1 MTLKILS
8 WNIWYDG
15 DFEKISKFLSEFNA
29 DIVGLGEVVPDDPT
43 RDTIDFMRKLG
54 YQHILA
60 PVLTIQ
66 KDGRT
71 MSNALFSKY
80 PIVKSKIHS
89 LPDTKTD
96 RRNAIQADIDVKGK
110 IIYVFM
116 THLLHTHQK
125 PDPIQEAQ
133 IESLLKILPKE
144 KTIVMGDF
152 NATPDSIA
160 IKRMRENFSDT
171 ELKPVPTLDPTL
183 FDCQNCDVQ
192 TIPNT
197 RLDYIFTS
205 KDVKTNSFA
214 VHKSMGSDHLPISV
228 EVIL

>member
-8 WNIWYDG
+8 WNILYDG

-116 THLLHTHQK
+116 TPLLHTHQK

-160 IKRMRENFSDT
+160 IKKMRENFSDT
-171 ELKPVPTLDPTL
+171 ELKPVPTLDPNL
-183 FDCQNCDVQ
+183 FDCPNCDVQ
-192 TIPNT
+192 TIPHT

-205 KDVKTNSFA
+205 QDIKTNSFE

>member
-1 MTLKILS
+1 MQLKILS

-15 DFEKISKFLSEFNA
+15 DFEKISNFLSEFEA

-43 RDTIDFMRKLG
+43 RDAITFMHKLG
-54 YQHILA
+54 YEHILA

-80 PIVKSKIHS
+80 PIIKSKVYP
-89 LPDTKTD
+89 LLDTKTK
-96 RRNAIQADIDVKGK
+96 RRNVIRADIDVKGK
-110 IIYVFM
+110 IIHVFM

-125 PDPIQEAQ
+125 PDPIQESQA
-133 IESLLKILPKE
+133 ESLIKILTKE

-152 NATPDSIA
+152 NATPDSVVV
-160 IKRMRENFSDT
+160 KKMRENLLDT
-171 ELKPVPTLDPTL
+171 ETNPISTLNPNL
-183 FDCQNCDVQ
+183 FDCPNCDKIS
-192 TIPNT
+192 IPTT

-205 KDVKTNSFA
+205 NDVKSSLFK
-214 VHKSMGSDHLPISV
+214 VHPSAGSDHLPISV
-228 EVIL
+228 IVEI